1 MNWLSSDP
9 SKAED
14 IMGLLLDARGDD
26 EVFRE
31 EETMAWLCAQLGASG
46 KGARAVMVRAH
57 LVEHTCEGVRE

>member
-1 MNWLSSDP
+1 
-9 SKAED
+9 
-14 IMGLLLDARGDD
+14 MGLLLDARGDD